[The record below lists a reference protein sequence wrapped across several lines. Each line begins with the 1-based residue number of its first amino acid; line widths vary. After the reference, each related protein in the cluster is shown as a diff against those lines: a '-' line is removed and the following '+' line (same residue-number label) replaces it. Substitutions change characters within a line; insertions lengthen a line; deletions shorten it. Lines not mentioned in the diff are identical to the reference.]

1 MAQAEELE
9 SSSMPSTPRESRGL
23 YKYEPLPSST
33 SIRLIRV
40 NSKDPD
46 GTVHVQLKTVDLKDR
61 PWYNAVSYTWGNPHT
76 ELPHVQGAHAAY
88 SKKYPPEHREPI
100 IANGQILYVSRS
112 AYDVLASVPTD
123 AWAKRCNRRNPRNQL
138 RATIHTACMTSKKDF
153 VEELICA
160 GVDVNVQDEYGRTP
174 LCYAARL
181 GKLEFVELLLA
192 AGADI
197 YITGENKNL
206 PLEYAREGGS
216 EDVIKCLEEAEKTE
230 GLDVPRRS
238 WPEGPQ
244 MWCWIDQICIDQGN
258 LEERASQV
266 SIMDQIYECASYTLI
281 WLGPEDAH
289 TQTAVDTILKL
300 DSAKGDLI
308 HANEIIPY
316 EQQSEE
322 VYAAA
327 DIPYVSQMEW
337 TALAVLFLRP
347 YLRRLWVIQEN
358 ILSHT
363 CLGYCGRFEIPWQA
377 FCTVAQQVYFRQTL
391 LGRVTS
397 TNFIG
402 INSPVVAIESE
413 IVHLTQWKDR
423 LQNQASMPKTLSL
436 ENLLFETWTFR
447 ATDPR
452 DKIFGLYGLLAKAGT
467 VSWRPDYKKSVAHV
481 YADATK
487 EIMENAGELRM
498 LSAVLDRSLR
508 NISDLPSWVP
518 DYSVPFCNMM
528 CANYNAAGN
537 LPQAPIQPSPW
548 DVLAVSGVRIDTV
561 LQTGNATSG
570 PNQLSMFFD
579 ARWFELALLLPHPY
593 HNGQARTEVLWRT
606 LCADQK
612 TDGSFPA
619 PADYGGYFRQMLC
632 RLSCVK
638 VEETARTSAVEP
650 NTVFLEAVLHR
661 IRQVL
666 STPPISDLSTDEIQ
680 RTFGDPDTNLS
691 RPDLQTLTYLLYK
704 LHVLGVVEDS
714 SWTPTIGEI
723 ERAYNSSRWQTWDE
737 SSTLPGDGIEFH
749 GALRS
754 KHGRRRLFVTER
766 RYLGL
771 GPASMVEGDEVW
783 VIPGAGATF
792 VLRPLEDGAFALIGE
807 AYVHGV
813 MNGEAVPDGDVN
825 LSHIRLV

>member
-23 YKYEPLPSST
+23 YKYEPLPTST

-46 GTVHVQLKTVDLKDR
+46 GTVHVQLKTVDLNDR

-76 ELPHVQGAHAAY
+76 ELPHVQDAHAAY
-88 SKKYPPEHREPI
+88 SQKYPPEHREPI